1 MSRSLGDS
9 CLDDIGV
16 QPVPEVTLRALKP
29 KDRFMVIASDGV
41 WQGIHCVE
49 EDTCH
54 RIVTASDS
62 VWQAEMSLCGLPS
75 FSYQASVSLSLPRP
89 PAVFE

>member
-41 WQGIHCVE
+41 WQGTPCVQCVYVC
-49 EDTCH
+49 TVC
-54 RIVTASDS
+54 VYVSP
-62 VWQAEMSLCGLPS
+62 SLCVCMCIYRYIRLFICRYMS
-75 FSYQASVSLSLPRP
+75 
-89 PAVFE
+89 

>member
-16 QPVPEVTLRALKP
+16 QPVPEVTVRALKP

-41 WQGIHCVE
+41 WQGLLCV
-49 EDTCH
+49 C
-54 RIVTASDS
+54 
-62 VWQAEMSLCGLPS
+62 
-75 FSYQASVSLSLPRP
+75 LS
-89 PAVFE
+89 